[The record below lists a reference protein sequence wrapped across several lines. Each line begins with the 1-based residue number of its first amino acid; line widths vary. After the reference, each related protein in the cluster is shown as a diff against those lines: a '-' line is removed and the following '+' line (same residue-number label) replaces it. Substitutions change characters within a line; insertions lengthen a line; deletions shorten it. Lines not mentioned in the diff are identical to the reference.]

1 MEGYL
6 HLTSN
11 AALLLATQIELL
23 GWVDG
28 IWYLTNNV
36 GAILENIIQQL
47 EDYLIIYLSIFL
59 NWRHIV
65 DGKASL

>member
-1 MEGYL
+1 M

-36 GAILENIIQQL
+36 GVILENTIQQL
-47 EDYLIIYLSIFL
+47 EDYLIVYLSMFL
-59 NWRHIV
+59 N
-65 DGKASL
+65 